1 MPDFSSIVIATNE
14 QKQHLTKS
22 LMQSIFIFFPFH
34 LHNPIFLSLS
44 PPFSPSVYI
53 LCLFSLTESIFN
65 YFSYSYL
72 LDSIPTFFFSL
83 PLLLRQ
89 VCLSVHL
96 CFSLYLFLPLLPFL
110 PRPRWT
116 LKARE
121 RFKQSKQTAKD
132 YRPYIEVQR
141 GSTCINSQ
149 EKNIKN
155 I

>member
-1 MPDFSSIVIATNE
+1 MPDFSFIVIATNE

-72 LDSIPTFFFSL
+72 LDSIPIFFFSL

-96 CFSLYLFLPLLPFL
+96 CFSLSTSSFPSFHSSHGPGEHLKHGKDLNNLNRLQRIIALTSRYKEVPL
-110 PRPRWT
+110 
-116 LKARE
+116 A
-121 RFKQSKQTAKD
+121 
-132 YRPYIEVQR
+132 
-141 GSTCINSQ
+141 
-149 EKNIKN
+149 
-155 I
+155 